1 VRLADAF
8 DRAGHAL
15 VRGSE
20 SLRRSSGERLP
31 PPPGPPVPPA
41 RPAPPAVR
49 DARDLYLAGLAEA
62 LWAERQIAQALLPTL
77 AEAVVDPELSGLLD
91 GHVEVARAHP
101 ERIEQAFRA
110 AGAEPRAERC
120 PALAGLAERHSEL
133 SGSTRPPAVADLGH
147 AVFALEAQLHSIA
160 VHRVL
165 ELQARGLGLAEAA
178 ELLAANR
185 REEEQA
191 LDALD
196 PAISRLA
203 EEAAAPPASTAERP
217 A

>member
-20 SLRRSSGERLP
+20 SLRRRRGEPVMRP
-31 PPPGPPVPPA
+31 PDAAPAPRPA
-41 RPAPPAVR
+41 RPAVA

-62 LWAERQIAQALLPTL
+62 LWTERHVAGTLLPRL
-77 AEAVVDPELSGLLD
+77 IEGVADPELSGLLAA
-91 GHVEVARAHP
+91 HLEVARGHG
-101 ERIEQAFRA
+101 ERVEGAFRA
-110 AGAEPRAERC
+110 AGAQPRAERC
-120 PALAGLAERHSEL
+120 LAVAGLSERHAEL
-133 SGSTRPPAVADLGH
+133 AAATREPPVGDVGH
-147 AVFALEAQLHSIA
+147 AVCALQAQLHSIA
-160 VHRVL
+160 AHRAL
-165 ELQARGLGLAEAA
+165 ELQARALGLEEAA
-178 ELLAANR
+178 DLLAANR

-203 EEAAAPPASTAERP
+203 EAAAHRSAASNQG
-217 A
+217 